1 MTKNVIR
8 SIVVMLLGLVLI
20 FMSEKAMSLLIRI
33 VGVAFFLPALVSI
46 VNLYVSRAESGIISK
61 VLISIIDIGSMA
73 FGVWLMVAPG
83 HFEDV
88 FMKLL
93 AILLII
99 FAVYQLIMIVSAQRY
114 SVVPFAM
121 YIAPLVLIVFAV
133 ILFSVKMSS
142 VSTTSILFGV
152 CALIAGVSDLL
163 ILLKLKENTSKMIG
177 SSRNVGA
184 IQKY

>member
-8 SIVVMLLGLVLI
+8 SILVMLLGLVLI

-133 ILFSVKMSS
+133 ILFSVKLSS

>member
-8 SIVVMLLGLVLI
+8 SILVMLLGLVLI
-20 FMSEKAMSLLIRI
+20 FMSEKAMSLLIRV